1 METQIVCVLRKYHVR
16 FAGGATIVIESEK
29 ELSEEDTRLLL
40 EQDPEIREFVK
51 HCKITNV
58 LHPVNMKKLEPIK
71 KVTNLQ
77 EVKPKIEPGKGGE
90 KVLNTEKRI
99 KYLLNMQGEFTSLG
113 YIRSLAKDGCKISIT
128 QANYDI
134 NKVID
139 KLEKRGTD
147 GRYTLYIVK
156 GSEKSVD
163 NESGKGR
170 EEKIVIGVGQTE
182 RNPER
187 HLSDVLLEDRKNS
200 IMTAK

>member
-29 ELSEEDTRLLL
+29 ELSEEDTKLLL

-58 LHPVNMKKLEPIK
+58 LHPVNMKKFEPIK
-71 KVTNLQ
+71 KVANLQ
-77 EVKPKIEPGKGGE
+77 EAKPKIELGKGGE
-90 KVLNTEKRI
+90 KVLDVEKRI
-99 KYLLNMQGEFTSLG
+99 KCLLNMQGEFTSLG
-113 YIRSLAKDGCKISIT
+113 YIRSLAKDDCKISIT

-156 GSEKSVD
+156 GSEKSAD